1 MPVADEAKRFLRGE
15 KTVSRE
21 IAGEKKRAGLFP
33 KFFGSE
39 GE

>member
-1 MPVADEAKRFLRGE
+1 MSVADEAKRFLRGR
-15 KTVSRE
+15 SRE